1 MTMTAATAMAA
12 SAATVASANGVAR
25 GESAHPSRPAG
36 RHGWRA
42 RPWLGRRARAP
53 SRFAAVVR
61 ASRDGDAPAGGS
73 GDTRRLKIFSV
84 NDGTRPPD
92 DARRDPPDA
101 SPANQLPRASPG
113 PNGSRQDRPTLPR
126 LDGVPGHDHVPNRH
140 AGSRRCATATP
151 IVSEPDALAPTA
163 THPGDVRVRTLRFKL
178 PKDRRGGHSSFLP
191 RPVHLIPSVDPLA
204 RIPALTSPSLSPSPS
219 HRSQCTSCTT
229 CPLCAASSRT
239 TWNPGRNFCA
249 PSTATSSPRRCC
261 RRWTW
266 ARRRCPP

>member
-1 MTMTAATAMAA
+1 MTTTTTTAMAA
-12 SAATVASANGVAR
+12 STATVASANGVAR

-73 GDTRRLKIFSV
+73 GETRRLKIFSV

-92 DARRDPPDA
+92 DATRPPPTLRPPINSRAHRLARTARARIDPRVRVSTGFPGTITYPFATPDRGDARPRRDRVRTRRARHDRDPP
-101 SPANQLPRASPG
+101 R
-113 PNGSRQDRPTLPR
+113 
-126 LDGVPGHDHVPNRH
+126 
-140 AGSRRCATATP
+140 
-151 IVSEPDALAPTA
+151 
-163 THPGDVRVRTLRFKL
+163 GDVRVRTLRFKL

-191 RPVHLIPSVDPLA
+191 RPVHLVPSVDPLA
-204 RIPALTSPSLSPSPS
+204 RIPALTSPSPSPSPS

-229 CPLCAASSRT
+229 CPLCAVSSRT
-239 TWNPGRNFCA
+239 TWNRGRNFCA

>member
-1 MTMTAATAMAA
+1 MTGQHSAPNFQAFDWLRDFFEPRCPRLPPPLLDLHDSTRVAQCARARDTRANRGPACSAAITMTAATAMAA

-113 PNGSRQDRPTLPR
+113 PNGSRQDRPARPR
-126 LDGVPGHDHVPNRH
+126 LDGVPGHDHVPIRH

-151 IVSEPDALAPTA
+151 IVSKPDALAPNA
-163 THPGDVRVRTLRFKL
+163 THPGATFAFERSDSNCQMIVAAAT
-178 PKDRRGGHSSFLP
+178 
-191 RPVHLIPSVDPLA
+191 RPF
-204 RIPALTSPSLSPSPS
+204 SPD
-219 HRSQCTSCTT
+219 
-229 CPLCAASSRT
+229 
-239 TWNPGRNFCA
+239 
-249 PSTATSSPRRCC
+249 PSTCSRPSIHSTASPR
-261 RRWTW
+261 
-266 ARRRCPP
+266 